1 MATQVFHY
9 LEVSILGEINI
20 FRETITEFFDNKCF
34 SLSRTMRSFLAIVH
48 CTVASTTSRV
58 MQLNGGYST
67 MYASVIIIG
76 SNKTTTEG
84 FIVINSEFVV
94 AFKFG
99 LFRTSSTVLRHPVP
113 VVNNFFQLVWL
124 R

>member
-9 LEVSILGEINI
+9 LEVSILGEIYI
-20 FRETITEFFDNKCF
+20 LRETITEFFDNKCF

-48 CTVASTTSRV
+48 CTGASTTSRV

-94 AFKFG
+94 AFEFG
-99 LFRTSSTVLRHPVP
+99 LFRTSSTVLRVYDIL
-113 VVNNFFQLVWL
+113 FL
-124 R
+124 